1 MAQSKPKLSSFLG
14 LNNIVNFSRSRS
26 TIRKTQT
33 SYNEFVKFM
42 NAETKALESIKLP
55 KKRKIEELSGLN
67 LGPVFGNA
75 GNLLGGLVNGALD
88 VGGFL
93 GNFFGGGKKLPKKPL
108 KAPGPNPKISGSKL
122 KLGGFKA
129 LGIANAIFAG
139 LDFTTGLAE
148 GESVG
153 KSAAGTGGA
162 LAGSLLGG
170 VIGQALIPVPGLG
183 FVVGSMAGNFLG
195 GFAADR
201 AYDAATGE
209 KSVEQK
215 TKERLKAQEAK
226 QKLSAAAVGTKT
238 LPEVMDKFDSVVT
251 QFERLS
257 QSIASGSF
265 EGSAASKEWS
275 QGEMEKDRVDYRAP
289 DAKEF
294 TTTGTGEEVFPLVGG
309 RPTFTPNVGSF
320 NASRD
325 GGKRRHSAQDIGVD
339 PNTPVVA
346 SRSGIVLQSYSTGY
360 GAVGG
365 AVVIK
370 YDNGQQGLY
379 GHTTPNVKVGDKVK
393 AGQTIAKVTP
403 DGGNTH
409 LHYMRKDT
417 RGNYIDPLPY
427 LQSSKSGVPTVKP
440 KKEESKKD
448 LQKQSQFP
456 QDSGDMSQKEK
467 QQSTAAPKTS
477 LMNNTVPNTQ
487 QLTPTQTKA
496 AEQARVSGQQ
506 MNLSSQEIE
515 KLVSQSITNSAS
527 SEVMPSSVKDRQTVA
542 PQQIAYYPSYNQ
554 PQTAQ
559 SVIMPIM
566 LGGSGPAQ
574 VSSSGGGGGSGG
586 GGNQPPM
593 IIPASQ
599 GKMLNSLFS
608 TILLTSLS
616 ST

>member
-1 MAQSKPKLSSFLG
+1 M
-14 LNNIVNFSRSRS
+14 
-26 TIRKTQT
+26 
-33 SYNEFVKFM
+33 
-42 NAETKALESIKLP
+42 
-55 KKRKIEELSGLN
+55 
-67 LGPVFGNA
+67 
-75 GNLLGGLVNGALD
+75 
-88 VGGFL
+88 
-93 GNFFGGGKKLPKKPL
+93 
-108 KAPGPNPKISGSKL
+108 
-122 KLGGFKA
+122 
-129 LGIANAIFAG
+129 GIANAIFAG

-265 EGSAASKEWS
+265 EGSAASREWS
-275 QGEMEKDRVDYRAP
+275 QGETKEDKINYRPKDAE
-289 DAKEF
+289 EF
-294 TTTGTGEEVFPLVGG
+294 VPTGTGDGTEVFPLVGG
-309 RPTFTPNVGSF
+309 RPTFTLEK
-320 NASRD
+320 D
-325 GGKRRHSAQDIGVD
+325 GGGFNSPRRRGRKHNGQDIGVD
-339 PNTPVVA
+339 PNTSVVA
-346 SRSGIVLQSYSTGY
+346 SRSGIVLDAYSSGY
-360 GAVGG
+360 GDVGG
-365 AVVIK
+365 AVIIK

-393 AGQTIAKVTP
+393 AGQTIAKVAP

-427 LQSSKSGVPTVKP
+427 LRSSKSGVPTVKP

-448 LQKQSQFP
+448 LQKQSQFS

-515 KLVSQSITNSAS
+515 KLVSQSISNSAS

-566 LGGSGPAQ
+566 LGGGGPAQ
-574 VSSSGGGGGSGG
+574 VSSSGGGGGGSSG